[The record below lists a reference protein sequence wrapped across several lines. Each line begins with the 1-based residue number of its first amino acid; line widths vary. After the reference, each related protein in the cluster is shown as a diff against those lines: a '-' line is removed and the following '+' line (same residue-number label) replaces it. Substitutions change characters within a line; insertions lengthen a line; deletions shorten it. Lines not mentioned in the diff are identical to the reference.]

1 MTAFTYPHKIKE
13 VTVAGY
19 NYKMAVAS
27 NLDELYNALLAKD
40 KNDEDVTDER
50 IPYWA
55 ELWPSAIALG
65 EYIAN
70 NKEIFS
76 GKSVLEIGCG
86 LGLSGMIASRFAK
99 NVLFTDY
106 MQPPLDFVRYNCLQN
121 DMNNVSQQILDW
133 RKPDKSLAA
142 DILIAA
148 DVAYERRMFTHL
160 VRAFKHLVKK
170 GGLIIVSEPDRHYA
184 RIFFN
189 SLEEKGFEKHTSILP
204 VHLNNINYN
213 INVHVLRDKG
223 KM

>member
-1 MTAFTYPHKIKE
+1 MTSFTFPHKIKE
-13 VTVAGY
+13 VTVAGFS
-19 NYKMAVAS
+19 YKMAVAS
-27 NLDELYNALLAKD
+27 NLDELYNTLLAKD

-65 EYIAN
+65 EYSTN
-70 NKEIFS
+70 NKEIFK

-86 LGLSGMIASRFAK
+86 LGLTGMVASRFAK

-106 MQPPLDFVRYNCLQN
+106 MQPPLDFVKHNCMLN
-121 DMNNVSQQILDW
+121 DLNNVSQQILDW
-133 RKPDKSLAA
+133 RKPDKALAA

-148 DVAYERRMFTHL
+148 DVAYERRMFSHL

-189 SLEEKGFEKHTSILP
+189 SLEEKGFEKHTSVLP
-204 VHLNNINYN
+204 VHFNNINYN
-213 INVHVLRDKG
+213 INVHVLKDKS